1 MINKPATIEMYKGE
15 YDVLVNDMFPEFK
28 ALQKDLDE
36 TIRDKKDI
44 KTEDWDNMKSFS
56 IMHHIALKNEVNE
69 FINECR
75 DIWKYWKDKAVDK
88 ALLIDEFADIIHFIS
103 LVDNKNES
111 TSLNTKVFDRAVEN
125 IELQS
130 QNSISLEWLDELE
143 RSSHINDV
151 LSYASLILIVHYGF
165 TSKDILEAYKSKN
178 KVNYERQENG
188 Y

>member
-1 MINKPATIEMYKGE
+1 MIKKPATIETYKGE
-15 YDVLVNDMFPEFK
+15 YGILVNDMFPEFK
-28 ALQKDLDE
+28 TLQKELDE
-36 TIRDKKDI
+36 SIRAKKGI
-44 KTEDWDNMKSFS
+44 NTEDWNNMESFL

-75 DIWKYWKDKAVDK
+75 DIWKYWKDKAVDR
-88 ALLIDEFADIIHFIS
+88 ALLIDEFADIIHFVS
-103 LVDNKNES
+103 LIDNKNEE
-111 TSLNTKVFDRAVEN
+111 TSLNTKVFDTAVEE

-130 QNSISLEWLDELE
+130 QNSISLKWLDELE
-143 RSSHINDV
+143 RSSHINDI

-165 TSKDILEAYKSKN
+165 TSDDILEAYKAKN